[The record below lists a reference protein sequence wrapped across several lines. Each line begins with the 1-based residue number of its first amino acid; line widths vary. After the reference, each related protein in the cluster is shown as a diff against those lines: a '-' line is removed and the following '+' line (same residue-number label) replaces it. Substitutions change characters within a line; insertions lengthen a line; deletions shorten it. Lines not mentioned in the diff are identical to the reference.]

1 MFIYKAVF
9 GELIMSNLTINEK
22 VRQIEESRERIEYF
36 RQAKNMHSHSMVR
49 WHYENAVVQEIKYVS
64 DLLKEIC
71 YDLNKLSNEER
82 FRQQREFTIEELS
95 NYDGSGG
102 KPAYVAVNG
111 IVYDVSNEPT
121 WGGASHFGLI
131 AGKDLTAQFNGCH
144 GVIQILS
151 KLPKVGVL
159 KSPGTTVP

>member
-1 MFIYKAVF
+1 MN
-9 GELIMSNLTINEK
+9 NLVSGQKIKE
-22 VRQIEESRERIEYF
+22 IEEARGRIEYF
-36 RQAKNMHSHSMVR
+36 KNAIIMYPDPMIKLR
-49 WHYENAVVQEIKYVS
+49 YENAVIQEVEYVLE
-64 DLLKEIC
+64 LLKEIC
-71 YDLNKLSNEER
+71 LDMKKSLNQEN

-95 NYDGSGG
+95 NNDGSGG

-144 GVIQILS
+144 GALQILS
-151 KLPKVGVL
+151 KLPRVGIL
-159 KSPGTTVP
+159 KSAGMTTP